1 MVYNGIY
8 IYIYILY
15 LYTYIYILY
24 IIYSYFL
31 PTYILAY
38 MDKKSTPNPACHTFA
53 ACHPIGDEVQ
63 AAHIR

>member
-8 IYIYILY
+8 IYIHILY
-15 LYTYIYILY
+15 LYIY

-38 MDKKSTPNPACHTFA
+38 MDKKSTPNPACHTCA